1 METTKL
7 ELRFL
12 DAASKKVRLS
22 LDDPDT
28 ELSPAEIEAAM
39 ESIIT
44 DNIFASKDGDFVA
57 AEGARVITTS
67 INEMEF

>member
-12 DAASKKVRLS
+12 DSANKRVRLS

-28 ELSPAEIEAAM
+28 ELAPQEIQTAM
-39 ESIIT
+39 ESIIA
-44 DNIFASKDGDFVA
+44 DNIFASKDGDLVA